1 MPELTEVLNQ
11 MDLTDIYRAFHL
23 NTKEYTLFSAVPGAF
38 SKIGHIL
45 RQEKSL
51 SSYKKIEIIPSI
63 LSETTRDKAR
73 YQQQQKWQK
82 AYKLR
87 ATEPPTSEWKVG
99 QDWN

>member
-1 MPELTEVLNQ
+1 MEHS
-11 MDLTDIYRAFHL
+11 HL

-73 YQQQQKWQK
+73 YQQQKQQE
-82 AYKLR
+82 AYKL
-87 ATEPPTSEWKVG
+87 TETEL
-99 QDWN
+99 